1 MCTNDPMRLPH
12 NIKTITTPTLNQ
24 VTVPNKY
31 VQSYFLKTEVSY
43 YTRDR
48 YKFKNY
54 CSATDR
60 IVFCCIS
67 HDRAVLDD
75 GRTAQLDGF
84 FENMFINKEKFRSA
98 VAAMDMLGNFLSSM
112 IVSKRETFLG
122 LSFVDWLSR
131 TELMSLIHVCFG
143 SLQIK
148 GLFLMPY
155 SLSVAVSKGCS
166 SAVVVH
172 VYDMFQSVAI
182 IDDGCLIDKQ
192 RFCVKGFDFRT
203 KDEEDF
209 VEDLSRKPGE
219 QDMLFTCQICKL
231 ENTRENVL
239 AHLKNA
245 HFCESEDQL
254 SSAEICE
261 NLCVANDARK
271 CQKSVASYV
280 QSHISG
286 AKADK
291 NKKSFSII
299 LCNQTKKNPSAFEN
313 IKKEIADGTAPE
325 ETCYVLELDDCDK
338 KALEGAVLLGTLD
351 ICKDLWLSDCEW
363 QDFGL
368 RVLKEKVLFHV

>member
-1 MCTNDPMRLPH
+1 MTLMRIPH

-31 VQSYFLKTEVSY
+31 VQSYFLKTEVSH

-60 IVFCCIS
+60 IVFCCMS
-67 HDRAVLDD
+67 HDRVLFDD

-84 FENMFINKEKFRSA
+84 FENMFINKERFESA
-98 VAAMDMLGNFLSSM
+98 VAAMDMLGDILSPM
-112 IVSKRETFLG
+112 VAKRETFLG

-131 TELMSLIHVCFG
+131 TELMSLIHVCLG

-148 GLFLMPY
+148 GLFLVPY
-155 SLSVAVSKGCS
+155 SLSIAMSRGCS

-172 VYDMFQSVAI
+172 VHDMFQSAAV

-192 RFCVKGFDFRT
+192 RFCVEGFDFRT
-203 KDEEDF
+203 RDEEDF

-219 QDMLFTCQICKL
+219 QDVLSVCRVCKL
-231 ENTRENVL
+231 ENTRENIP
-239 AHLKNA
+239 AHLKTA
-245 HFCESEDQL
+245 HFCESEDRP
-254 SSAEICE
+254 SSPEASE
-261 NLCVANDARK
+261 NLCAAHAAKR
-271 CQKSVASYV
+271 CQNSVASYV

-286 AKADK
+286 VKADK
-291 NKKSFSII
+291 NKKSFSVI
-299 LCNQTKKNPSAFEN
+299 LCNQTKKNPGAFEN
-313 IKKEIADGTAPE
+313 IKKEIEAEAALD
-325 ETCYVLELDDCDK
+325 ETCCVLELEDCDK
-338 KALEGAVLLGTLD
+338 KALDGIALLGTLD

-368 RVLKEKVLFHV
+368 RILKEKVLFHV